1 MHQTKFVL
9 IQAILFSTFFFYLPK
24 TVIAQYEEGGLFS
37 AARSGN
43 IEVVKALLAQ
53 ESDQHK
59 LDQALGAAV
68 AGNKIKMIEYLIKEG
83 ADVDHV
89 SSFSNSVLINA
100 IALENME
107 AAEVLIKAGAE
118 VNVKGLQLIMHGIS
132 VNWNWTPLMTA
143 VYKGNLDL
151 VKLLI
156 QKGAKVN
163 EKGWSRLPEEP
174 ETAADIAAY
183 SGNLDILK
191 YLMKKRGELSKS
203 AIFLSARSGRKDV
216 VEYLLA
222 NGADINAPGPYQSKT
237 LLMEASWWGQADMV
251 KFLIGRGA
259 EVNLIN
265 ENGYTALSEAIS
277 NANEDFL
284 NQLEIVKILVE
295 NGADVYLTGMFKMTP
310 LMLAVKSGDQRI
322 IDYLKEKG
330 AQE

>member
-1 MHQTKFVL
+1 MYQKKFVL
-9 IQAILFSTFFFYLPK
+9 IHAILFFTAFFILPK
-24 TVIAQYEEGGLFS
+24 KVIAQYEQGGLFS

-83 ADVDHV
+83 ADVNHI

-100 IALENME
+100 IALENMD
-107 AAEVLIKAGAE
+107 AAEVLIRSGAD
-118 VNVKGLQLIMHGIS
+118 VNVKGLQLVIHGIS
-132 VNWNWTPLMTA
+132 VNWQWTPLMTG
-143 VYKGNLDL
+143 VYKGDL
-151 VKLLI
+151 NIVKLLI

-163 EKGWSRLPEEP
+163 EKGWSRLPEES

-183 SGNLDILK
+183 SGNLEILK
-191 YLMKKRGELSKS
+191 YLMKKQGKLSKS
-203 AIFLSARSGRKDV
+203 AIFLSARSGCKEV

-222 NGADINAPGPYQSKT
+222 NGADINGPGPYQSKT
-237 LLMEASWWGQADMV
+237 LLMEASWWGQVDIV
-251 KFLIGRGA
+251 KMLIEQGA

-284 NQLEIVKILVE
+284 DQFEIVKILVE
-295 NGADVYLTGMFKMTP
+295 NGADIHLTGMFKMTP
-310 LMLAVKSGDQRI
+310 LMLAIKSGDQNI